1 MEQKTRF
8 SQTWCTE
15 AVIRR
20 KIQKVVFRKMRKSDL
35 KKVVFLIFFLIVM
48 FRGIFG
54 VTQEYGT
61 NMEPAIED
69 RDFMLYY
76 RLQNSYI
83 EGNVVVYEKQGA
95 TRIGRIVA
103 IPGESVEITK
113 DGKLVI
119 NGYIQADISLDERYN
134 LENGDGTGEIQ
145 LKDQEYYILN
155 DDCKSIEDSRSFG
168 VIKEKEIQ
176 GVVITVIRRR
186 NI

>member
-15 AVIRR
+15 SVIRR
-20 KIQKVVFRKMRKSDL
+20 KIQKVVFRKIRNSDL
-35 KKVVFLIFFLIVM
+35 RKVVFLILFLIVM
-48 FRGIFG
+48 FCGVFG

-69 RDFMLYY
+69 RDLMLYY

-83 EGNVVVYEKQGA
+83 GGNVVVYEKQGV

-103 IPGESVEITK
+103 IPSESVEITK
-113 DGKLVI
+113 DGKFVR
-119 NGYIQADISLDERYN
+119 NGYIQADVSLDERHN
-134 LENGDGTGEIQ
+134 LENGDGKGKIQ

-155 DDCKSIEDSRSFG
+155 DDRKSIEDSRSFG
-168 VIKEKEIQ
+168 IIKEKEIQ
-176 GVVITVIRRR
+176 GLVITVIRRR